1 MAVTTPDSRVAAW
14 LEAYGGADVSL
25 GQILCDR
32 HCIAPDRVAM
42 RYEDADGE
50 SSRLTFDELR
60 KQSRRAAGA
69 FQQAGIAQGD
79 RVATLIPK
87 GPALVIATLGLWRLG
102 AVHVPLFTAFGPQA
116 IDLRVRNA
124 DTKAI
129 ITDATNRQKLDNL
142 DLSMTIF
149 TIADDAEQVPAGD
162 IPFWTALEEATP
174 LEESAQLS
182 GDDLM
187 ILLYTSGTTG
197 HPKGVPV
204 PVKALAAFETYYR
217 YGLGVREDDVIW
229 NVADPGWAY
238 GLYYA
243 IVTPL
248 LLGQTTLIYNGRFSA
263 ESTYEVLRKYGVT
276 NLAAAPTVYR
286 ALRAAGAPPEKSAGL
301 RLRTA
306 SSAGEPL
313 NPDVVAWAEAE
324 LGIPIHDHYGQT
336 ELAML
341 VNNHHHPELRQP
353 LRPGAMGQPMPGFQ
367 AVILDEAEQ
376 ELGPGEEGQLAI
388 DVGASPLFWF
398 PGYYNDPQWTAARF
412 TSDGRYYLTGDAAST
427 DDAGYFWFSGRA
439 DDIIISAGY
448 RIGPFEV
455 ESALMGHPAVA
466 ESAVVG
472 APDELRGEVVKAYV
486 VLRDEY
492 APSDEL
498 EEDLSQFVKNN
509 LSAHIYP
516 REIVF
521 LDELPKTPSGK
532 VQRFLLR
539 DSPSN

>member
-1 MAVTTPDSRVAAW
+1 MVAVNPDDRVKQW
-14 LEAYGGADVSL
+14 VEEYGGSDISL
-25 GQILCDR
+25 GHLLCDR
-32 HCIAPDRVAM
+32 HCTDPERIAL
-42 RYEDADGE
+42 RYEDADGV
-50 SSRLTFDELR
+50 SSSLSFDELR
-60 KQSRRAAGA
+60 KQSSRAAGA
-69 FQQAGIAQGD
+69 FQKLGIEQGD
-79 RVATLIPK
+79 RVATLVPK
-87 GPALVIATLGLWRLG
+87 GPALMIATLGLWRLG
-102 AVHVPLFTAFGPQA
+102 AIHVPLFTAFGPQA
-116 IDLRVRNA
+116 IELRVRNA
-124 DTKAI
+124 DTTAI
-129 ITDATNRQKLDNL
+129 ITDATNRRKLTDLNL
-142 DLSMTIF
+142 DMTII
-149 TIADDAEQVPAGD
+149 TIADEPEDVPDGD
-162 IPFWTALEEATP
+162 ISFWTALEEAVP
-174 LEESAQLS
+174 LEKSARLS
-182 GDDLM
+182 GDDPM

-217 YGLGVREDDVIW
+217 YGLDVREEDVIW

-248 LLGQTTLIYNGRFSA
+248 LIGKTTLIYSGRFSA
-263 ESTYEVLRKYGVT
+263 EATYQVLQTYGIT
-276 NLAAAPTVYR
+276 NFAAAPTVYR
-286 ALRAAGAPPEKSAGL
+286 ALRAAALPAAEREGL
-301 RLRTA
+301 RLRVA

-313 NPDVVAWAEAE
+313 NPDVVSWAEAE
-324 LGIPIHDHYGQT
+324 LGIPIHDQYGQT

-341 VNNHHHPELRQP
+341 VNNHHHPAVQQP
-353 LRPGAMGQPMPGFQ
+353 LRPGAMGQPMPGFR
-367 AVILDEAEQ
+367 AVILDESEH
-376 ELGPGEEGQLAI
+376 ELGAGEEGQIAI
-388 DVGASPLFWF
+388 DVAGSPLFWF
-398 PGYYNDPQWTAARF
+398 PGYYNDPKWTAARF
-412 TSDGRYYLTGDAAST
+412 TADGRYYLTGDAASK

-472 APDELRGEVVKAYV
+472 VPDELRGEVVKAYV

-492 APSDEL
+492 TPSEDL
-498 EEDLSQFVKNN
+498 EEDLSQFVKST

-516 REIVF
+516 REITF

-539 DSPSN
+539 DPSSI